1 MTFEEKLK
9 NQEYDRIWQEYCGF
23 LELDMDAYMGI
34 QNRLLEEQM
43 RLWCSSPLGKK
54 ILKGRVPRNIQEF
67 RQIVPLTTY
76 EDYADVLLLK
86 REDMLPDKPIIWIQ
100 TTWEG

>member
-54 ILKGRVPRNIQEF
+54 ILKGRVPGNIQEF
-67 RQIVPLTTY
+67 RQIVPLY
-76 EDYADVLLLK
+76 SYFPDRRFK
-86 REDMLPDKPIIWIQ
+86 RAGCRGIFRSS
-100 TTWEG
+100 GRSSR